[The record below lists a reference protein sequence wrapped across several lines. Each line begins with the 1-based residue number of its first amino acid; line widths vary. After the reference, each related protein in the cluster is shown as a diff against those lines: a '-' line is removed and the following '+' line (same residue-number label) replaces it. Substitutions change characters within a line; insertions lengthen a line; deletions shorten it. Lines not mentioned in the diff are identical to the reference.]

1 MEKKYLVAIKGFE
14 ILDNSYI
21 YARKNGQRRI
31 LSDVFYYWRAKS
43 FIEMGDYQNA
53 LKETFRFRPVNN
65 EITGRMIFDNYWTKK
80 DYLRGLAYEGLG
92 DKSNAR
98 ESYID
103 FLRIW
108 SNADE
113 NLPEIIDAKK
123 RLRNLGWNV

>member
-53 LKETFRFRPVNN
+53 LNETFRFRPVNN
-65 EITGRMIFDNYWTKK
+65 EITGRMIFDNYWTK
-80 DYLRGLAYEGLG
+80 R
-92 DKSNAR
+92 
-98 ESYID
+98 
-103 FLRIW
+103 
-108 SNADE
+108 
-113 NLPEIIDAKK
+113 
-123 RLRNLGWNV
+123 